1 MTIERHQIVVTRC
14 SNYRHSMSNRS
25 PSVNLQPRNP
35 IKPLPPQTRGQQ
47 AVQTRQQG
55 RQRLLGR
62 ARDIRRRACS
72 SSDLWLAA
80 QYEAAAE
87 LL

>member
-1 MTIERHQIVVTRC
+1 MK
-14 SNYRHSMSNRS
+14 
-25 PSVNLQPRNP
+25 LQPRNP
-35 IKPLPPQTRGQQ
+35 IKPLQPHTRGPR

-62 ARDIRRRACS
+62 ARDIRRQACS

>member
-1 MTIERHQIVVTRC
+1 
-14 SNYRHSMSNRS
+14 
-25 PSVNLQPRNP
+25 
-35 IKPLPPQTRGQQ
+35 LPPQTRGQQ